1 MINQI
6 MFLENDIKITS
17 VELVKVINS
26 FREIEGKK
34 QLLHKNLM
42 AKIKKELETLES
54 IGIVNQLNF
63 QPVEY
68 TDTKGEKRPCYNINR
83 EGMLMLLN
91 SESTLV
97 RYKTSE
103 YIKNLEN
110 AYYDLKFKIGDK
122 KHQLEC
128 MKILQHLLP
137 EELKKD
143 KIPYIII
150 NKQVNKITSRL
161 YGFPKTLK
169 KVDMNKDMLED
180 REKIMDDYLKLYEVF
195 KSNRKCTRFLEEK
208 YIPKLIEC

>member
-1 MINQI
+1 MVNQV

-34 QLLHKNLM
+34 ELLHKTLM
-42 AKIKKELETLES
+42 RKIRKEIETLES
-54 IGIVNQLNF
+54 IGIEDQYNF
-63 QPVEY
+63 VPIFFRDAYGREQ
-68 TDTKGEKRPCYNINR
+68 PCYNINR

-128 MKILQHLLP
+128 MEILQHLLP

-169 KVDMNKDMLED
+169 KADMNKDMLED